1 MISNKEIYD
10 MGFEI
15 GKTKVLSVG
24 KLLQLNSACRMQ
36 DRNTIL
42 SILLPAYLGAK
53 ISFPEE
59 LFMNV
64 ENIEFMLCY
73 QIGLVAGNAKE
84 NATFDGF
91 ISLADASERF
101 NVPQATI
108 LSAIKRGA
116 FKIDEDCRKIG
127 RDWIFKVSSLQDK
140 YVVEEV
146 ELYGI
151 EDDYTDKEEE

>member
-1 MISNKEIYD
+1 MISNKEIYN

-42 SILLPAYLGAK
+42 SILLPAYLGAR

-140 YVVEEV
+140 YGVEEV

>member
-59 LFMNV
+59 LFMN
-64 ENIEFMLCY
+64 
-73 QIGLVAGNAKE
+73 
-84 NATFDGF
+84 
-91 ISLADASERF
+91 
-101 NVPQATI
+101 
-108 LSAIKRGA
+108 
-116 FKIDEDCRKIG
+116 
-127 RDWIFKVSSLQDK
+127 
-140 YVVEEV
+140 
-146 ELYGI
+146 
-151 EDDYTDKEEE
+151 